1 MIYKNRRATAWKDDV
16 ANLIEAARE
25 ADGDLLDDVVVV
37 RSERT
42 GCQIVVD
49 QGVATSDD
57 QEVREAALDAGYWI
71 EKEPFGDGWYILFDW
86 SRDPNNPP
94 SNRAIHRQQTA
105 V

>member
-25 ADGDLLDDVVVV
+25 VDGDLLDDVVVV

-42 GCQIVVD
+42 GYQIVVD
-49 QGVATSDD
+49 RKGVTTSDG
-57 QEVREAALDAGYWI
+57 EVREAALDAGYWI

-86 SRDPNNPP
+86 SRDPNTPP
-94 SNRAIHRQQTA
+94 SHRAIHRQQTA